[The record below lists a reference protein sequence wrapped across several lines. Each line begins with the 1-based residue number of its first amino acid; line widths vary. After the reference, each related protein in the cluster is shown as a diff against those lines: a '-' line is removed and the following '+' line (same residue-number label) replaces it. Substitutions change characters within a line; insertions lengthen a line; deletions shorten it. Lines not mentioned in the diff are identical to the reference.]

1 MVPLNKKVKK
11 MKKIKVAIL
20 DDYQNITHKFG
31 NWSSLEN
38 QIELTVINKYIGT
51 DKDLDEQLADF
62 EILCLMRERTPL
74 PKKLICKLPN
84 LKLVV
89 TSGMW
94 NASIDLEALKK
105 RNIVC
110 CGTDTK
116 IHSTAELAWA
126 LIMIGWRGLQTEIGN
141 MKDGK
146 WQTTVG
152 RGLKGNTIGIFGLG
166 KQGLQVANFA
176 NAFGMKVIAWSHNL
190 KKEDCDKVNVKYVS
204 SSELFELSDILTI
217 HTKLSDR
224 TMGFIDKQKL
234 SLMKKD
240 ALLVNTSR
248 GPIIKEFDL
257 IDALKNKVIGN
268 AALDVF
274 DIEPLPENHELRN
287 IKNAILTP
295 HIGYVSLEAYEKFFQ
310 GYILAITN
318 FIKGKPI
325 NRIN

>member
-1 MVPLNKKVKK
+1 
-11 MKKIKVAIL
+11 MKKIKVAVL
-20 DDYQNITHKFG
+20 DDYQNITHKFA

-38 QIELTVINKYIGT
+38 QIELCIINKYIGADT
-51 DKDLDEQLADF
+51 DLIDKLIDF
-62 EILCLMRERTPL
+62 EVLCLMRERTPL
-74 PKKLICKLPN
+74 PEKLISKLPN
-84 LKLVV
+84 LKLVI

-116 IHSTAELAWA
+116 VHSTAELTWA
-126 LIMIGWRGLQTEIGN
+126 LIMVGWRGLQTEFDN
-141 MKDGK
+141 MKNGN

-152 RGLKGNTIGIFGLG
+152 RGLKGHTIGIFGLG

-176 NAFGMKVIAWSHNL
+176 NAFGMNVIAWSHNL
-190 KKEDCDKVNVKYVS
+190 KKEDCEKVNVKYVS

-224 TMGFIDKQKL
+224 TIGFIDKQKL

-240 ALLVNTSR
+240 SLLVNTSR
-248 GPIIKEFDL
+248 GPIIKEDDL
-257 IDALKNKVIGN
+257 IYALKNKVIGC

-274 DIEPLPENHELRN
+274 DIEPLPKNHKLRN
-287 IKNAILTP
+287 IKNVILTP
-295 HIGYVSLEAYEKFFQ
+295 HIGYVSQEAYELFFA
-310 GYILAITN
+310 GYIIAIKA
-318 FIKGKPI
+318 FLDSKPI
-325 NRIN
+325 NQII